1 MQSQRITFPAWEL
14 GFPAS
19 TPKHRLAL
27 WVPPWGPKRRPT
39 IWLSPHYMQNRS
51 WAPEWN
57 GQDSNRIGHNPFSRG
72 HILRIE
78 LSDTGSQHG
87 SPALFQQSSPTC
99 NAFLRPIP
107 ALESPHSSQNLSP
120 CHEQNLLPPPT
131 GYPLGED
138 PNFSQH
144 GPRVLPTVPSELV
157 WVHPGNPKCPL
168 T

>member
-87 SPALFQQSSPTC
+87 SPQLYSS
-99 NAFLRPIP
+99 NP
-107 ALESPHSSQNLSP
+107 ALPAMLSP
-120 CHEQNLLPPPT
+120 VLSLP
-131 GYPLGED
+131 L
-138 PNFSQH
+138 S
-144 GPRVLPTVPSELV
+144 LPTQARICLPAMNKTCS
-157 WVHPGNPKCPL
+157 HHQRDIP
-168 T
+168 